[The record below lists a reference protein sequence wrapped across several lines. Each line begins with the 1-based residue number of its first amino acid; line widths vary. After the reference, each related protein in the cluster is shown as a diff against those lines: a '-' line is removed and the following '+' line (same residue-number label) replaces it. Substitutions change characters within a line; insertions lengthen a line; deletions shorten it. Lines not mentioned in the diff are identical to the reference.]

1 MSFELGAYLCAS
13 NFVCVSGLVL
23 VSLGA
28 AAGTAG
34 ADALLVCAFAS
45 AFASVSLVLGAGRA
59 DI

>member
-1 MSFELGAYLCAS
+1 M
-13 NFVCVSGLVL
+13 SGLVL

-28 AAGTAG
+28 AAGIAG